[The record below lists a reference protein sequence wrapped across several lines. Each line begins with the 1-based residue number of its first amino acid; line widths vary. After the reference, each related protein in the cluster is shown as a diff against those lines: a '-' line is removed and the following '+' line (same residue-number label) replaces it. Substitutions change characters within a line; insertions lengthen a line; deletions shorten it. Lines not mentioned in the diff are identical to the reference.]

1 MNSDK
6 AYRKNAVRLFCG
18 LILLGGD
25 SYCFYEMRKILTVEI
40 LFLFKK
46 HRLRF

>member
-18 LILLGGD
+18 LILLG
-25 SYCFYEMRKILTVEI
+25 KIRIAFTN
-40 LFLFKK
+40 K
-46 HRLRF
+46 